1 MLHFLV
7 YRLEDDDDGAARVGV
22 TETTIVPTEYQY
34 PENPMISFVDLPSI
48 GTPNYPDLFTY
59 SEKVGLEY
67 YDAFLIFTTGRL
79 TQNQFDLAKKVKS
92 IGKSFFLIRNK
103 IDHDCRSEKRKRAY
117 NEEKMLKEI
126 RKHCMRNV
134 EGLIS
139 SENEIFLI
147 SNYEPNKWDFERLH
161 AAIINA
167 LPVHQRECVIQRKTW
182 SLIGK
187 SCLMFMYYFYLIL
200 SCIICLIVCSGMV
213 SIVFLSDVI

>member
-1 MLHFLV
+1 M
-7 YRLEDDDDGAARVGV
+7 

-34 PENPMISFVDLPSI
+34 PENPMISFVDLPNI
-48 GTPNYPDLFTY
+48 GTPNYPDIFTY
-59 SEKVGLEY
+59 FEKVGLEY
-67 YDAFLIFTTGRL
+67 YDTFLIFTTRRF

-103 IDHDCRSEKRKRAY
+103 LDLDCRSEKRKRGY
-117 NEEKMLKEI
+117 DEEKMLKQI
-126 RKHCMRNV
+126 RKFCMQYA
-134 EGLIS
+134 EGLIY

-147 SNYEPNKWDFERLH
+147 SNFKTHKWDFEHLH

-182 SLIGK
+182 SLRGK
-187 SCLMFMYYFYLIL
+187 SCLLFMYYFYLIL
-200 SCIICLIVCSGMV
+200 SCIICHIVCSGMV

>member
-1 MLHFLV
+1 M
-7 YRLEDDDDGAARVGV
+7 YRLEDDDDGAARVDV

-34 PENPMISFVDLPSI
+34 PENPMISFVDLPGI

-59 SEKVGLEY
+59 CEKLGLEY
-67 YDAFLIFTTGRL
+67 YDAFLIFTAGRL
-79 TQNQFDLAKKVKS
+79 TQNQFELAKKAKS
-92 IGKSFFLIRNK
+92 IGKSFFLIRTK
-103 IDHDCRSEKRKRAY
+103 IDNDCRSEEINGAY
-117 NEEKMLKEI
+117 NEEKMLKKM
-126 RKHCMRNV
+126 RKYCMQNV

-147 SNYEPNKWDFERLH
+147 SNYEPHKWDFERLH

-182 SLIGK
+182 SLRGK
-187 SCLMFMYYFYLIL
+187 SCLLFMYYFYLIL
-200 SCIICLIVCSGMV
+200 SCITCHIVCSGMV